1 VCWSFSARTG
11 YDCHVLDLAFQ
22 REDVAPLLEDNFVV
36 THVDIGQ
43 GEKNQDLMHQYDV
56 PMERGIPAIAVLDA
70 DGKLL
75 FSQKKGEFE
84 KARALAPEDL
94 LDFLNKW
101 KPSAKKT

>member
-1 VCWSFSARTG
+1 
-11 YDCHVLDLAFQ
+11 VLDLAFQ
-22 REDVAPLLEDNFVV
+22 REDIAPVLEENFVI

-43 GEKNQDLMHQYDV
+43 GEKNQDLMQQYDV

-70 DGKLL
+70 DGKVL

-94 LDFLNKW
+94 LEFLNKW
-101 KPSAKKT
+101 KQSAKRTTKDTK